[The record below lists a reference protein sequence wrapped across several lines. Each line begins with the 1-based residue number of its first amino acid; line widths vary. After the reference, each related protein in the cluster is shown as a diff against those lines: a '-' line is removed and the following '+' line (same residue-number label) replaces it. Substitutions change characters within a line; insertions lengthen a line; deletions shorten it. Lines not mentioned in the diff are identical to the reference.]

1 MKSECNKIRKGV
13 KCKIYFDYEENS
25 NVIYFDDIKQLCT
38 TNKMIKPCTPYF
50 YYNNSIYFQN
60 NIIIYSK

>member
-25 NVIYFDDIKQLCT
+25 NVIFFDDIKQLCT

-50 YYNNSIYFQN
+50 YYNNSIYF
-60 NIIIYSK
+60 